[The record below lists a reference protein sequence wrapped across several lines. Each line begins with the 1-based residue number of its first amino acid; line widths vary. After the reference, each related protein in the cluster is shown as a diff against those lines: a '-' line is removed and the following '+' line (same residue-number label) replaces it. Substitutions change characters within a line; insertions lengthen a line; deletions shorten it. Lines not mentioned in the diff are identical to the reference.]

1 MASVLEKFLISKCK
15 KNNIIVSD
23 RSKYYNFNGRV
34 IRVSDHVGKNSSGI
48 ISVIIP
54 GNSKKDY
61 IVHFHSNGNL
71 LHFNYQELKAFLQSF
86 ILIGNNYTDISVNN
100 KIFELENKD
109 KSEDTSVAEFKK
121 VSLSIFTENQL
132 KQINSYLNT
141 KKQTRKF
148 MIK

>member
-1 MASVLEKFLISKCK
+1 MASVLEKFLTSKCK

-61 IVHFHSNGNL
+61 IVHFHSNGSIL
-71 LHFNYQELKAFLQSF
+71 YFNYVDLKAFLQSF
-86 ILIGNNYTDISVNN
+86 ILLGNNYTDISMNN
-100 KIFELENKD
+100 KIFEIENRL
-109 KSEDTSVAEFKK
+109 STSSVENFKGVAQ
-121 VSLSIFTENQL
+121 SIFTD
-132 KQINSYLNT
+132 KQIAQINAFLNT